1 LFVEICILI
10 AIIAMLGYCT
20 VIVALNSFHVV
31 GILKSS
37 LISSRIAT
45 LSDLLLGNDRWSLS
59 YFGSILYRLLD
70 HDLLTL
76 V

>member
-31 GILKSS
+31 GVLKTS
-37 LISSRIAT
+37 LISCRIAT